1 MSLVKNKM
9 TPELSLPS
17 DLQEIKTKYDKLQKE
32 YTHLQIESSK
42 KDKTIK
48 KLQDDLHLYVKP
60 STTEFPSSSDF
71 KKHWEK
77 LVQTG
82 LMDTFENIYQNNKL
96 LAITV
101 NTIVKIIFAYSHNII
116 IQKTKELLHCLGISS
131 PNQEIVHNFFSKF
144 QYLLYQQYNRTL
156 FPCNDK
162 MVSTLKLMIIKEI
175 KGIKFISES
184 DKELIIKDVNDETSM
199 TLFIKDMFIASIF
212 VHLHDPPLIMK
223 VSTELVYCFYNKN
236 DFVNIEGFPRHDSVC
251 LIILNPPML
260 KDNKNFK
267 GLKPAVYICDNPTQ
281 EMIQKSEEYKIL
293 YQNKQ
298 QSKSLSDAEL
308 KGMEIENEVRRT
320 LPNQNTNLTADKRKK
335 DTGLYVTSTK
345 QNAENGNTSGNSNIN
360 NNINNNLKRNL
371 NVNGFNINANTNNNN
386 VVNGIDINQ
395 HQRIH
400 PYNLIHGQVYSTS
413 PNLTSTS
420 ATTINSNKYP
430 TSNKKNTQSPSPN
443 PHTNSTR
450 YAHIQKPISGCNN
463 NINNIHHQIHHHT
476 NINKFNLTK
485 TISPS
490 FEMHD
495 TSGDAN
501 NPQSQVIPLSSNQLR
516 SKSSNKHMNYQ
527 PSSYITHN
535 PSSSSKTSSLNSIIT
550 TNYIQ
555 MTNPIS
561 TQPIKKT
568 NTKEDN
574 ISTSFLNN
582 TTNNI
587 NNNNNTVYHNKQYR
601 KSETSFPNSK
611 RQLVYPKGTSN
622 SNNTSALT
630 HQNNTKKG
638 KCFTVSIHEDQ
649 KQGEVNLN
657 VNLNTLDIQH
667 KKMSSYLKFKK
678 SNSQNKLD
686 STDKSRN
693 SSNNCNHDDSN
704 ISRKSDI
711 PSDDRK
717 FITDASYKRNN
728 DDNNRAHYL
737 HTPIPNRNT
746 SHEEQLLTTTN
757 NNNKPL
763 SHHHYHHQQNTSNS
777 DVKFNTNINSIIA
790 NNNTNQKR
798 QIKTTI
804 KKVSGGTSYLRK
816 MLTNNNSNSNIPKT
830 ITTSSMGS
838 DISSNNGINIHIT
851 NTNTN
856 KKYIGN
862 TLTAPST
869 EDTSSHN
876 INYYTRPKHSNVSS
890 NNNNNKMNYKKLSYN
905 NNTTN
910 TNVNVNGIL
919 RGSNYTVNTN
929 TNTTSGMNGNTH
941 TNNNNTNYNI
951 KNHSHYDSF
960 SYRHSDSEQINI

>member
-162 MVSTLKLMIIKEI
+162 IVSTLKLMIIKEI

-386 VVNGIDINQ
+386 AVNGIDINQ

-430 TSNKKNTQSPSPN
+430 MSNKKNTQSPSPN

-490 FEMHD
+490 FEIHD